1 MKKYIINNKTI
12 ALIKKNKKTIIIS
25 VDKIEVFNKSINKIL
40 EYNCNYYGSSLKG
53 RKNSAKNI
61 LNIKYKVPIIIDEKN
76 NIVIIQLNSPRKE
89 VSMYLVTNKIIN
101 YEKLSNILKIYCC
114 NNVIFKIKLSEK
126 IFEKLIIKSIQ
137 LNNVLNWRKNLNLL

>member
-53 RKNSAKNI
+53 RKYSAKNI

-101 YEKLSNILKIYCC
+101 YEKLNNILKIYCC
-114 NNVIFKIKLSEK
+114 NNVIFKIH
-126 IFEKLIIKSIQ
+126 
-137 LNNVLNWRKNLNLL
+137 